1 APVRWEQAEEREGA
15 LGLPRTGF
23 ADDREH
29 LTGVDV
35 IGDIDRSRDPA
46 VLDKEVDLEVPD
58 GEDRFPAVQGGGRGA
73 VGGAHSAF
81 PFWWRFCVGETIL
94 PWVIRICSKPHSLS
108 TSQRCSRGWCCSP
121 RSSSSPTTCA
131 SSTGPCRSCWQRRSS
146 YGSGSA
152 TRGER
157 RPTAAS
163 PWAGADARWNLR
175 IDTRSGSYTSWALP
189 AGSGT
194 ARRLPNRREEASMTQ
209 RQLRGNT
216 AEAAAVIIGE
226 RVTALTEAGHLG
238 SPTLGD
244 VEVDVSINPAA
255 VISAAAVAA
264 CVVIALV

>member
-1 APVRWEQAEEREGA
+1 MGD
-15 LGLPRTGF
+15 T
-23 ADDREH
+23 H
-29 LTGVDV
+29 LFKTAF
-35 IGDIDRSRDPA
+35 S
-46 VLDKEVDLEVPD
+46 KY
-58 GEDRFPAVQGGGRGA
+58 FPAVFAGVVLLASIVIVADDVRELSRSVPFLLAAALLVWIVFGYPRVEVSDGGITLVNVVRT
-73 VGGAHSAF
+73 VH
-81 PFWWRFCVGETIL
+81 V
-94 PWVIRICSKPHSLS
+94 PW
-108 TSQRCSRGWCCSP
+108 
-121 RSSSSPTTCA
+121 
-131 SSTGPCRSCWQRRSS
+131 PCF
-146 YGSGSA
+146 
-152 TRGER
+152 T
-157 RPTAAS
+157 
-163 PWAGADARWNLR
+163 GADARWNLR